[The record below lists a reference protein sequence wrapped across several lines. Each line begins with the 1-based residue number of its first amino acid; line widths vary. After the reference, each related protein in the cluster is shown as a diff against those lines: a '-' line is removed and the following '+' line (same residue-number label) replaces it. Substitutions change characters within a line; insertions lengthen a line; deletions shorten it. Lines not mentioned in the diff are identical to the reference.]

1 MTRTRTLL
9 ILGVFMLSLA
19 VLAGLEWNIND
30 PVRTE
35 GQMVTGALDKTVL
48 PLPEKDSSLSTSLP
62 ETSTASNGVFVPL
75 DNGTLRGESGSS
87 LDMTGMR
94 GNSGQPLASAV
105 SAASPSAPSAVEQV
119 PSADTESRGSTAP
132 NATAAPVPLNTPAPS
147 IVSDVATSTMPA
159 LETEKVASRETA
171 ENRISSEPVRKE
183 RVAQRPARAG
193 EFVLTAR
200 APKLAAGQK
209 GASSQLTVGKS
220 VMLQVKGTDT
230 LKTKT
235 LLLRNPDR
243 FVVDLEGNWGI
254 GIPQVPDGL
263 WLKDI
268 RQGRN
273 NNMTRIVFDLARKP
287 TSTSVQNVD
296 ARTVEIE
303 IH

>member
-35 GQMVTGALDKTVL
+35 GQMVTGALDKTIL
-48 PLPEKDSSLSTSLP
+48 PLPEKDSSLSSPLP
-62 ETSTASNGVFVPL
+62 ETSAASNGVFVPL

-94 GNSGQPLASAV
+94 GNGSQSFESAGSAS
-105 SAASPSAPSAVEQV
+105 SPVTPSAVEQV
-119 PSADTESRGSTAP
+119 TTADTKSRGTTEL
-132 NATAAPVPLNTPAPS
+132 NATAAPVPPNAPAPS
-147 IVSDVATSTMPA
+147 VVSDAATSTMPA
-159 LETEKVASRETA
+159 PEAEKVASRETA
-171 ENRISSEPVRKE
+171 ENRIASEPVRKE
-183 RVAQRPARAG
+183 RVAQRTARAG

-200 APKLAAGQK
+200 APKLTAGQK

-220 VMLQVKGTDT
+220 VTLQVKGTDT

-254 GIPQVPDGL
+254 GIPQIPDGL

-303 IH
+303 IR